1 MYDNQP
7 TATAMIYC
15 GNNVAGVYCMS
26 TRNEYRHKGLGT
38 AAVNACISLAK
49 SKNLHHAILYA
60 SQLGQ
65 PLYAKLG
72 FKETQIL
79 QEYYLA
85 NTLEQSND

>member
-1 MYDNQP
+1 
-7 TATAMIYC
+7 
-15 GNNVAGVYCMS
+15 MS

-79 QEYYLA
+79 QEYHLE
-85 NTLEQSND
+85 NILEQSND